1 MAALNENKSGM
12 TARSGQWL
20 ALLCAF
26 SLAACGGGS
35 SDGSGASQSPLAQ
48 PPGTQPPPTPPAP
61 TVSLSAAPT
70 AVNAGGSTQLAWSS
84 TNASACTA
92 NGAWSGTKATSG
104 NQTISSISVTST
116 YGLICTGT
124 GGSTTRS
131 VTVSVNAPPPPA
143 PTVSLSAAPT
153 TVAAG
158 GSTLLTW
165 SSSNASSCTASGA
178 WSGVKVTSGNET
190 INSISAPSTYT
201 LTCTGNGGATARSAT
216 VNIAGTAGVS
226 GAVDSSL
233 LNRHQESANLVYA
246 FAGFNSTSGTPAATV
261 PVTQDAGACTFR
273 YALTGLANGNYT
285 VALTS
290 DGGTTFKRS
299 ANVTVSSAI
308 ANQAF
313 TPTRVVQVGPGRQF
327 TDPSQITGLLSGDVV
342 EIDAGTY
349 NGPAVTWSTSN
360 LTLRGVGGRAH
371 PVAPATISNGKAIW
385 VTAGTNIAV
394 ENMEFS
400 GAAVPDKNGAGI
412 RADGQDLA
420 VCGSYFH
427 DNENGVLGGG
437 GNVLIEYSEFARNG
451 ACVTG
456 FGCSHNMYI
465 DAARLTLRYS
475 YSHHA
480 NIGHLVK
487 SRSRENYILY
497 NRIMDEADG
506 TSSYT
511 IDLPNGGLSYVIG
524 NLLQQGPNTDN
535 PTILIYGEEGA
546 TNPSQTLYV
555 VNNTF
560 VNDRGSGTFV
570 ELSGGTTATL
580 QNNLFVGGG
589 TVVSGGAVTQT
600 TNQTTSTPNFVNRT
614 TFDYRPTATT
624 PGINAGTAP
633 GLGGTFDLTPVFQYV
648 HPTNR
653 QARPVNGVIDIGAY
667 EFVP

>member
-1 MAALNENKSGM
+1 M
-12 TARSGQWL
+12 TVGYGRSL
-20 ALLCAF
+20 ALLCVF
-26 SLAACGGGS
+26 SLVACGAGGG
-35 SDGSGASQSPLAQ
+35 DESGNSGGNS
-48 PPGTQPPPTPPAP
+48 TQLPAPPTPAP

-70 AVNAGGSTQLAWSS
+70 AV
-84 TNASACTA
+84 AS
-92 NGAWSGTKATSG
+92 
-104 NQTISSISVTST
+104 
-116 YGLICTGT
+116 
-124 GGSTTRS
+124 
-131 VTVSVNAPPPPA
+131 
-143 PTVSLSAAPT
+143 
-153 TVAAG
+153 G

-165 SSSNASSCTASGA
+165 SSTNASSCMATGA
-178 WSGVKVTSGNET
+178 WSGAKATSGNQT
-190 INSISAPSTYT
+190 INSISATSTYT
-201 LTCTGNGGATARSAT
+201 LTCTGSGGSTTRSAT
-216 VNIAGTAGVS
+216 VTVTGGGAAGVS

-246 FAGFNSTSGTPAATV
+246 FSGFNITTGSPVATAAV
-261 PVTQDAGACTFR
+261 AQDAGACTFR
-273 YALTGLANGNYT
+273 YDLAGLPNGSYT
-285 VALTS
+285 IALTS
-290 DGGTTFKRS
+290 DGGTSFKRS
-299 ANVTVSSAI
+299 ANVTVSGAASQNFA
-308 ANQAF
+308 
-313 TPTRVVQVGPGRQF
+313 PTRVLRVGPGRQF
-327 TDPSQITGLLSGDVV
+327 THPSQVTGLVSGDVV
-342 EIDAGTY
+342 EIDAGVY
-349 NGPAVTWSTSN
+349 NGPATTWSTSN

-371 PVAPATISNGKAIW
+371 LVAPATISNGKGIW
-385 VTAGTNIAV
+385 VTQGTNIAV
-394 ENMEFS
+394 ENIEFS

-412 RADGQDLA
+412 RGDGQNLA
-420 VCGSYFH
+420 ICGSYFH
-427 DNENGVLGGG
+427 DNENGILGGG

>member
-1 MAALNENKSGM
+1 
-12 TARSGQWL
+12 
-20 ALLCAF
+20 
-26 SLAACGGGS
+26 
-35 SDGSGASQSPLAQ
+35 
-48 PPGTQPPPTPPAP
+48 
-61 TVSLSAAPT
+61 
-70 AVNAGGSTQLAWSS
+70 VN
-84 TNASACTA
+84 
-92 NGAWSGTKATSG
+92 
-104 NQTISSISVTST
+104 V
-116 YGLICTGT
+116 T
-124 GGSTTRS
+124 GG
-131 VTVSVNAPPPPA
+131 
-143 PTVSLSAAPT
+143 
-153 TVAAG
+153 AAG
-158 GSTLLTW
+158 VG
-165 SSSNASSCTASGA
+165 
-178 WSGVKVTSGNET
+178 
-190 INSISAPSTYT
+190 
-201 LTCTGNGGATARSAT
+201 
-216 VNIAGTAGVS
+216 

-246 FAGFNSTSGTPAATV
+246 FAGFNTTAGTPAATA

-273 YALTGLANGNYT
+273 YTLTGLANGNYT

-290 DGGTTFKRS
+290 DGGATFKRS
-299 ANVTVSSAI
+299 ANVTVAG
-308 ANQAF
+308 AVAAQAF
-313 TPTRVVQVGPGRQF
+313 APTRVVQVGPGRQF
-327 TDPSQITGLLSGDVV
+327 TDPSQVTGLVSGDVV
-342 EIDAGTY
+342 EIDAGVY
-349 NGPAVTWSTSN
+349 NGPASTWSTNN

-371 PVAPATISNGKAIW
+371 LVAPATISNGKAIW

-394 ENMEFS
+394 ENIEFS

-420 VCGSYFH
+420 ICGSHFH

-451 ACVTG
+451 GCVTG
-456 FGCSHNMYI
+456 FGCAHNMYI
-465 DAARLTLRYS
+465 DAARFTLRYS

-480 NIGHLVK
+480 SIGHLVK

-589 TVVSGGAVTQT
+589 TVLSGGAVTQV
-600 TNQTTSTPNFVNRT
+600 TNLTTSAPNFVNRT

-624 PGINAGTAP
+624 PGIDQGTAP
-633 GLGGTFDLTPVFQYV
+633 GLGGSFALTPVFQYV

-653 QARPVNGVIDIGAY
+653 ETRPTRNAIDIGAY
-667 EFVP
+667 EFAP